1 MMPQSQKN
9 QLLSEHKCIYCYLDN
24 KINCDNICY
33 FYPTMQMRSIFIA
46 LTLFLKVGG
55 EVLAEEPRLSYH
67 LVAGESFFME
77 IDLQQSTHSE
87 SIDSEEISF
96 YNLTRLEF
104 YVDSIDSFSQI
115 HMSVQYKEL
124 GLSMLAPQLD
134 IDISSLSG
142 NNRMLTEMVDMLE
155 KSIFHMVMTPQGE
168 LMRVEGLEEVFAPL
182 ASLTVGDSAE
192 QQVILATLGE
202 AFGPNAFRSLCNL
215 FLWTYPVFHPMT
227 NWTNDITYH
236 FNTKA
241 VNMVNRFYLSK
252 STDEAVVIQG
262 MGMLNS
268 LKEFYETTGMGD
280 VKSTVSGSQTY
291 DFRMDPES
299 GWLNRCISR
308 QRVIIETTILK
319 SRYLPSGLR
328 IPSYTESVFEVTGGR
343 LQRPINVEN

>member
-1 MMPQSQKN
+1 
-9 QLLSEHKCIYCYLDN
+9 
-24 KINCDNICY
+24 
-33 FYPTMQMRSIFIA
+33 MQMTNIFIA
-46 LTLFLKVGG
+46 LTLFLAIGG
-55 EVLAEEPRLSYH
+55 EALPQERELSYH
-67 LVAGESFFME
+67 LIEGDTFFME

-104 YVDSIDSFSQI
+104 IVESIDSSSQI

-124 GLSMLAPQLD
+124 VLSMLAPQLG
-134 IDISSLSG
+134 IDISSVSG
-142 NNRMLTEMVDMLE
+142 KDRMLTEMVDMLE
-155 KSIFHMVMTPQGE
+155 QSAFHMVMTPQGE
-168 LMRVEGLEEVFAPL
+168 LISIEGLEEIFAPL
-182 ASLTVGDSAE
+182 ASFPVSDSAE
-192 QQVILATLGE
+192 QQVILETLVE
-202 AFGPNAFRSLCNL
+202 AFGTNAFRSLCNL
-215 FLWTYPVFHPMT
+215 FFWTYPVIHPMT

-236 FNTKA
+236 FNTKV

-252 STDEAVVIQG
+252 STEEAVVIQG

-268 LKEFYETTGMGD
+268 AKDFHEITGMGE

-299 GWLNRCISR
+299 GWLKRCISR

-319 SRYLPSGLR
+319 SNYLPSGLQ

-343 LQRPINVEN
+343 LPRPIEMIK